1 MDLARINQET
11 IAKFR
16 AGEDPDGMRRDRLL
30 LLTTTGRRSGRPHT
44 SPMMFHRDGDRLLV
58 IASNMGASRHPDWYS
73 NLVQRPNVVVEVG
86 EETYD
91 AHATP
96 LEGEERERI
105 WAMLKQTYP
114 WFADHE
120 KKTQRI
126 IPVVAL
132 TRADPAVPGE

>member
-1 MDLARINQET
+1 VDLARINQET

-16 AGEDPDGMRRDRLL
+16 AGEDPDGMHRDRLL

-44 SPMMFHRDGDRLLV
+44 APMMFHRDGDRLLV
-58 IASNMGASRHPDWYS
+58 IASSMGAPRHPDWYS
-73 NLVQRPNVVVEVG
+73 NLVRHPKVVVEVG

-91 AHATP
+91 ACATP
-96 LEGEERERI
+96 LEGEEREQV

-120 KKTQRI
+120 KKTRRL

-132 TRADPAVPGE
+132 TRAEP